1 MIAAGK
7 IRSIID
13 TNTVKAYK
21 VKSTR
26 RGKRH
31 FFISGNEYNTFTIYA
46 RQIGFCTRLC
56 WAIESGIYIII
67 SIHKKSPLKII
78 RCKVKNPTFAV
89 LKLGYMLAV
98 VKIAGQQFKVKAG
111 DNLYVPHIEGNSGDS
126 VEFAE
131 VLMTDNAGTVTLGSD
146 VKAVV
151 KAQIITG
158 LVQGDKVIAFK
169 MKRRK
174 GFRKKHGH
182 RTHYTKIQ
190 VTEIA

>member
-1 MIAAGK
+1 
-7 IRSIID
+7 
-13 TNTVKAYK
+13 
-21 VKSTR
+21 
-26 RGKRH
+26 
-31 FFISGNEYNTFTIYA
+31 
-46 RQIGFCTRLC
+46 
-56 WAIESGIYIII
+56 
-67 SIHKKSPLKII
+67 
-78 RCKVKNPTFAV
+78 
-89 LKLGYMLAV
+89 MLAV

-111 DNLYVPHIEGNSGDS
+111 DSLYVPHIEGKSGDN

-131 VLMTDNAGTVTLGSD
+131 VLMTDNAGTIAIGTA

-151 KAQIITG
+151 KAQILSE

-169 MKRRK
+169 NKRRK